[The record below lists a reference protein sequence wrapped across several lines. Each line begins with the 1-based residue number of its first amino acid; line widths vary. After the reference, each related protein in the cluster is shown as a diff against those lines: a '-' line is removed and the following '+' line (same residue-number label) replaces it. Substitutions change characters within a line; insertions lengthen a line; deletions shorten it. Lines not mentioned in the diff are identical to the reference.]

1 MAFIRSWRNFKR
13 MQDMATAVAGLIYAG
28 AVVRAFEVLPG
39 GARLVAERTLLW
51 PAVFLVLSLMVPLL
65 VGAFRTKLEIYVW
78 MSFRAG
84 FGQTPSSVI
93 VGVGLLAGAALFI
106 YRQMAGVEAGG
117 RYPAGVFSAYAA
129 GIGILA
135 AQAWL
140 VRSLER
146 RPEVQRLIVE
156 RF

>member
-1 MAFIRSWRNFKR
+1 
-13 MQDMATAVAGLIYAG
+13 
-28 AVVRAFEVLPG
+28 
-39 GARLVAERTLLW
+39 VAERTLIW
-51 PAVFLVLSLMVPLL
+51 PAIFLVLSLVAPLL
-65 VGAFRTKLEIYVW
+65 VGAFRRRLEDYVW

-106 YRQMAGVEAGG
+106 YRQIAGVESGG

-140 VRSLER
+140 VRVLER
-146 RPEVQRLIVE
+146 RPEVRQLILE
-156 RF
+156 SP